1 MSCEISLRELLINQ
15 FSTNIQGT
23 RMGLPAERM
32 MAEVKEE
39 LNSPNLVVMDRN
51 LKDYDSFGVNVDLPF
66 RSTNIAP
73 EKSNKC
79 NQCNY
84 ASSSKSSLKSHLKMH
99 SGEKS
104 NKCNQCNFASSRAGH
119 LMRHLK
125 IHRGEKPNNCNQCNY
140 ACSQASTLRRH

>member
-1 MSCEISLRELLINQ
+1 MRAAFIKQ

-23 RMGLPAERM
+23 RRGLPAERM

-39 LNSPNLVVMDRN
+39 LNSPCLVVMDRH

-66 RSTNIAP
+66 RSTNKVQ

-84 ASSSKSSLKSHLKMH
+84 ASSLKSSLKRHFKTH
-99 SGEKS
+99 SGEKP
-104 NKCNQCNFASSRAGH
+104 NKCNQCDFASSEGGTLR
-119 LMRHLK
+119 RHLK
-125 IHRGEKPNNCNQCNY
+125 THSGEKPNKCNQCGY
-140 ACSQASTLRRH
+140 ASIRASQLVTHMKRHV